1 MPKPRR
7 SGGSPSIRTPSSRIS
22 PRVGGMSPASRLS
35 AVDLPHPEGPRT
47 VTNSRPRTSRVR
59 SSRTTFAPKRLVR
72 RNARL
77 VIKLE
82 FLDPLRAHLP
92 VPPVHRGDQVLHGE
106 LGDDPVLLLHVGVLG
121 PPVLAHERLDV
132 GRRPVERRRLDG
144 GTDERLP
151 REHLLLRPP
160 HELHEVEDDLLL
172 GCRHALRDRPV
183 VADPEGDRKSTR
195 LNSSHSQISYA
206 VFCLKKK
213 KKESNI

>member
-22 PRVGGMSPASRLS
+22 PRVGGTSPASRLS
-35 AVDLPHPEGPRT
+35 AGDLPHPEGPRK
-47 VTNSRPRTSRVR
+47 VTNSRPRTSRAR

-82 FLDPLRAHLP
+82 FLDPLRPHLP
-92 VPPVHRGDQVLHGE
+92 GPPVHRGGQVFHGE

-132 GRRPVERRRLDG
+132 GGRPGQGRPRDAGAEQS
-144 GTDERLP
+144 LP
-151 REHLLLRPP
+151 RE
-160 HELHEVEDDLLL
+160 DLL
-172 GCRHALRDRPV
+172 P
-183 VADPEGDRKSTR
+183 
-195 LNSSHSQISYA
+195 
-206 VFCLKKK
+206 
-213 KKESNI
+213 

>member
-121 PPVLAHERLDV
+121 PPVLPHERLDV
-132 GRRPVERRRLDG
+132 EIGRASCRER
-144 GTDERLP
+144 
-151 REHLLLRPP
+151 
-160 HELHEVEDDLLL
+160 
-172 GCRHALRDRPV
+172 V
-183 VADPEGDRKSTR
+183 VITG
-195 LNSSHSQISYA
+195 
-206 VFCLKKK
+206 VGV
-213 KKESNI
+213 